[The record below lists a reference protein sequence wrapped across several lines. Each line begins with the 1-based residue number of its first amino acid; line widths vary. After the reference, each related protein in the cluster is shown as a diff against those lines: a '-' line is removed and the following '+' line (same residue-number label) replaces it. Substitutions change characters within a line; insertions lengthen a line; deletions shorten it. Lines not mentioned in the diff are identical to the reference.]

1 MGSAIIDGFK
11 PATIQFPVSDSSNM
25 DFLLPRIAC
34 GDRDALKSL
43 YGRISPHLFGILMR
57 MVRRRDV
64 AEDVLHDV
72 FVTVWH
78 KAHQFDAR
86 RGNAQAW
93 LTAMTRRKAIDRL
106 RRAAREMVG
115 VHEDV
120 ATIEPEGMVTWTDTN
135 LCLAVRRGLGTL
147 KPEFNRALE
156 LCYEYGLTHEEVA
169 REMKV
174 PLGTAKSWVR
184 RGLAELRECLTG
196 NDGIGR

>member
-1 MGSAIIDGFK
+1 MGQAIIDGPK
-11 PATIQFPVSDSSNM
+11 PAPILFSVADSFNL

-43 YGRISPHLFGILMR
+43 YGRISPHLFGILLR

-64 AEDVLHDV
+64 AEDILHDV

-78 KAHQFDAR
+78 KAYQFDAR
-86 RGNAQAW
+86 RGCAQAW
-93 LTAMTRRKAIDRL
+93 LIAMTRRKAIDRL
-106 RRAAREMVG
+106 RRAAREVVG
-115 VHEDV
+115 ADEDV
-120 ATIEPEGMVTWTDTN
+120 AGMELQDAVGWTDTTM
-135 LCLAVRRGLGTL
+135 CLAVRRGLGTL